1 MSRGLL
7 DTSVII
13 AQLDAPRRGAPSP
26 DALPLEGLPDE
37 AAISVATLAELHYGV
52 LAAKNAVTRRIRLQR
67 LGFVEATFQSLPIDA
82 EIARAF
88 ARVAHTVKM
97 AGRQPPA
104 RVMDLWIAATA
115 LAHGIPL
122 YTHNRDDFSP
132 LRHLIDVKPVWE

>member
-13 AQLDAPRRGAPSP
+13 AQSEAPG
-26 DALPLEGLPDE
+26 LEALPDE
-37 AAISVATLAELHYGV
+37 AAISVASLAELHYGV
-52 LAAKNAVTRRIRLQR
+52 LAAKNQDIRRLRLQR
-67 LGFVEATFQSLPIDA
+67 LGQVEATFQPLPIDSDV
-82 EIARAF
+82 ARAF

-97 AGRQPPA
+97 AGQQPRA

-115 LAHGIPL
+115 LSHRLSL

-132 LRHLIDVKPVWE
+132 LRQLIDIRPV

>member
-13 AQLDAPRRGAPSP
+13 AQLEAPRLDASPLGALPL
-26 DALPLEGLPDE
+26 DALPDD

-52 LAAKNAVTRRIRLQR
+52 LAAKNEEIRRIRLQR
-67 LGFVEATFQSLPIDA
+67 LGQVEATFLPLPIDA
-82 EIARAF
+82 EVARAF

-97 AGRQPPA
+97 AGRQPRA

-122 YTHNRDDFSP
+122 YTHDRDDFSP
-132 LRHLIDVKPVWE
+132 LQHLIDVKSV